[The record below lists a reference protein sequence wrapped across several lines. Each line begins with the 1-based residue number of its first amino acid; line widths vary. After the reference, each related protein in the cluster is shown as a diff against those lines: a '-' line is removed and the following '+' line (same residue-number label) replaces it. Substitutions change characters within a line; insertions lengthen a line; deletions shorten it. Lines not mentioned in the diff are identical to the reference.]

1 MPPTTLNLLK
11 LYRSSCDFFVFLD
24 VWEPSYK
31 LMVGILAICKIPQ
44 FNLWYMKMY
53 KFLLISSYGS
63 YYF

>member
-11 LYRSSCDFFVFLD
+11 LYRSFLD